1 MRFYN
6 LLYLLVFLLEPVE
19 DILSFEGTRQYHP
32 QRLALVRV
40 NLADQ
45 SGSRITDFL
54 IKINQDLTLCQHSK
68 RQEFNIFEALK
79 RTKNDKMIPKERIND
94 LKLKWGRIQQ
104 AMREMKA
111 DGCLLA
117 VDVNLYY
124 TTGRIYSGYFY
135 LPLEGEPWFFVK
147 RPNGL
152 SGDHIHYIRKP
163 EQMTD
168 VFVACGILRPE
179 KLLLEADELT
189 YADYVRL
196 QKIFNP
202 RETANATAL
211 MRTLREIKTPYEI
224 ELFRISAQQHAAVYA
239 EIPECFRPGMTDLE
253 LQYEIEKR
261 MRAHGSIGLFR
272 AFGTNMDIFMGSI
285 LAGENAET
293 PSPFDFA
300 LGGGGMDPSCPLGAN
315 GTVLKNG
322 TAIMVDMAGNYTAY
336 MTDMTRI
343 FSVGRLP
350 EPAYRA
356 HQTALHI
363 QNEIENK
370 AKPGTVCCELYA
382 IAAGI
387 AEKEGL
393 SAYFMGT
400 EQQAKF
406 VGHGIGIQINELPV
420 LTPRSKE
427 ELQPNMVFAL
437 EPKFV
442 IPQVGAVGIEN
453 SFLVTE
459 TGLEKLTH
467 FTEDIIEL
475 H

>member
-1 MRFYN
+1 M
-6 LLYLLVFLLEPVE
+6 
-19 DILSFEGTRQYHP
+19 I
-32 QRLALVRV
+32 
-40 NLADQ
+40 
-45 SGSRITDFL
+45 
-54 IKINQDLTLCQHSK
+54 
-68 RQEFNIFEALK
+68 QEEL
-79 RTKNDKMIPKERIND
+79 IND
-94 LKLKWGRIQQ
+94 LKLKWSRMQQ
-104 AMREMKA
+104 AMKEIEA
-111 DGCLLA
+111 DGCLLTI
-117 VDVNLYY
+117 DVNLYY

-135 LPLEGEPWFFVK
+135 LPAEGEPWFFVK

-152 SGDHIHYIRKP
+152 SGDHIQYIRKP
-163 EQMTD
+163 EEMAERFAD
-168 VFVACGILRPE
+168 CGIPRPE

-189 YADYVRL
+189 YNEYVRL
-196 QKIFNP
+196 QTLFKP
-202 RETANATAL
+202 KETANATAF
-211 MRTLREIKTPYEI
+211 MRKLREIKTPYEI
-224 ELFRISAQQHAAVYA
+224 DLFRLSAEKHAAVYA
-239 EIPECFRPGMTDLE
+239 EIPACFRPGMTDLE
-253 LQYEIEKR
+253 FQYEIEKR

-272 AFGTNMDIFMGSI
+272 AFGANMDIFMGSV
-285 LAGENAET
+285 LAGANAET

-315 GTVLKNG
+315 GTALEEG

-336 MTDMTRI
+336 MTDMTRVY
-343 FSVGRLP
+343 SVGKLP
-350 EPAYRA
+350 EAAYRA

-363 QNEIENK
+363 QNEIEAK
-370 AKPGTVCCELYA
+370 VKPGTLCSEVYA
-382 IAAGI
+382 IAAGRV
-387 AEKEGL
+387 EKEGL
-393 SAYFMGT
+393 SPYFMGT

-459 TGLEKLTH
+459 DGLEKLTR
-467 FTEDIIEL
+467 FPEEIIEL